1 MGEIVDVVISGGLY
15 RFIYR
20 KKELLCIGIN
30 SGFRNI
36 DYSNVVKILCIR
48 IISGVFF
55 YFIFLLNIL
64 NFLIK
69 IYVLFFKIV

>member
-48 IISGVFF
+48 IISGGF
-55 YFIFLLNIL
+55 
-64 NFLIK
+64 FLI
-69 IYVLFFKIV
+69 YFFIKYIKFFNKNICFVF